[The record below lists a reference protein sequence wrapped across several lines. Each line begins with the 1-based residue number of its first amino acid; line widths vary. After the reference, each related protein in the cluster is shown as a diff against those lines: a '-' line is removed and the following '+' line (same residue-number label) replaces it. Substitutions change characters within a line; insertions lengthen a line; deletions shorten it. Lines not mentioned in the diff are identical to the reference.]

1 MDRVGWSGKGWE
13 SLSEATL
20 PDLTACTIYA

>member
-13 SLSEATL
+13 SLPEATL
-20 PDLTACTIYA
+20 PDLTACAIYA